1 MPSQDVVTWDAIL
14 VECAMHGHGK
24 EALTF

>member
-14 VECAMHGHGK
+14 GGCTMHGHGK